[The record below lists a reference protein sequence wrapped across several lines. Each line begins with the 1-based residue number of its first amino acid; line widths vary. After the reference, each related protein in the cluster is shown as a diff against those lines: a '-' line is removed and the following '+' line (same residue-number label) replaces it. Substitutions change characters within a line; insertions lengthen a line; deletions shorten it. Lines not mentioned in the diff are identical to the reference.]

1 MSRLVT
7 RTFKVDAGSWEA
19 FRLVCQSMGKST
31 GEVLRE
37 LIAHAEAA
45 LQGIQCG
52 QVGSFDA
59 DMPEFLRKE
68 FPQLQSYDFRKMA
81 NVLMQAADRMGKKK

>member
-1 MSRLVT
+1 MSRLIT
-7 RTFKVDAGSWEA
+7 RTFKVDAQSWES
-19 FRLVCQSMGKST
+19 FQVVCQSMGKST

-45 LQGIQCG
+45 LQGIQSG

-59 DMPEFLRKE
+59 DMPEFLKRE

-81 NVLMQAADRMGKKK
+81 RVLMEAARRMDKK